1 MQKTAYAMRISDW
14 SSDVCSSDLAFGFS
28 SAGVFMVGESWLTS
42 TAPREGRGKVL
53 GLYMI
58 LNKGAFGIGQLLLLV
73 GDPSGDRLFMLTAIL
88 YTLCL
93 IPVAVMPVGAPAH
106 LGEERLSL
114 MALHRLS
121 PLGVVGAATAGFVNS
136 SRSEE
141 HTSELQSLMR
151 ISY

>member
-73 GDPSGDRLFMLTAIL
+73 GDPSGDRQCGRASCRDRVCQSVWIWV
-88 YTLCL
+88 
-93 IPVAVMPVGAPAH
+93 VAG
-106 LGEERLSL
+106 
-114 MALHRLS
+114 
-121 PLGVVGAATAGFVNS
+121 
-136 SRSEE
+136 
-141 HTSELQSLMR
+141 
-151 ISY
+151 